1 MKTNPIL
8 NILLIGFLLLLLV
21 PTNVVKAQCL
31 EPAVGTPLYS
41 SEKDA
46 REGTNS
52 VGTVTEVDAIAGNMM
67 VGPYCDKETNYVR
80 MLGREG
86 YPKLWYK
93 PVGFLPTA
101 VPDPNAQP
109 AQGVNSQPEQG
120 TPAELP
126 DIEETMGD
134 IAKALNPDRF
144 PIGFVVIYLPILVAL
159 IGFYIKQERRVKPVS
174 ETRFLTFHSYEPGGD
189 TLEIQQAWTVNLQT
203 VMTDITSAMRSGN
216 AEEAMN
222 AAFARLLECLTPIL
236 SGKSKNE
243 IERNARLFAD
253 QAMRDIRRLEP
264 KVYGYRILDFQP
276 GEVRL
281 DETTEDLGRSALRAD
296 ADSRYRERLLG
307 PDESPTPLT
316 TLLRT
321 IAAAI
326 MRGSTRGV
334 GNDEMPQ
341 DVRKARTNDR
351 SE

>member
-8 NILLIGFLLLLLV
+8 NALLICFVLLILI
-21 PTNVVKAQCL
+21 PANTVKAQCL
-31 EPAVGTPLYS
+31 EPSVGTPLYP

-52 VGTVTEVDAIAGNMM
+52 VGTVTEADVAPGKMM
-67 VGPYCDKETNYVR
+67 VGPYCENEFNYVR

-86 YPKLWYK
+86 YPKYWYR
-93 PVGFLPTA
+93 PVGFLPTT

-109 AQGVNSQPEQG
+109 AQGENSQPEQG

-203 VMTDITSAMRSGN
+203 VMTDVTSAMRSGN

-253 QAMRDIRRLEP
+253 MATRQIRKLEP

-281 DETTEDLGRSALRAD
+281 DETTEDLGRSALRAE
-296 ADSRYRERLLG
+296 ADRRYRERLFD

-321 IAAAI
+321 IAAAV
-326 MRGSTRGV
+326 MRGSTRGF

-341 DVRKARTNDR
+341 GVRRARDNDHND
-351 SE
+351 